1 MPIKQS
7 GKKELRKSAKRAKIN
22 LIQKKK
28 IKDTIKKI
36 NKSIDAG
43 KADDAKKLALVA
55 VKLLDKAAKN
65 NVIKQN
71 TAARKKSRVY
81 KAIKKASSK

>member
-36 NKSIDAG
+36 NKSTS
-43 KADDAKKLALVA
+43 
-55 VKLLDKAAKN
+55 LL
-65 NVIKQN
+65 
-71 TAARKKSRVY
+71 
-81 KAIKKASSK
+81 

>member
-43 KADDAKKLALVA
+43 KADDAKKLELVA